1 MLYHECGLK
10 DMVHRSQDMGNLMLP
25 LLTYASEIL
34 MELPSVE
41 VHGTVVQL
49 QELLQYYDSHQE
61 P

>member
-1 MLYHECGLK
+1 
-10 DMVHRSQDMGNLMLP
+10 MVRRSQDMGNLMLP